1 MKLKIAQIL
10 GAVSALN
17 DLATKP
23 FSPVTSMKIA
33 RLSARLMPEAD
44 LVEKQRK
51 KLIEESGGTL
61 AEDNSHYTFPDQG
74 AGQKFAQ
81 QWDEV
86 VASEVDV
93 HLELLPFNALGDTQ
107 ITPATMHGLLP
118 MLSIDEQVAEKESVK
133 HEIVKRKQKVG

>member
-1 MKLKIAQIL
+1 MKLKISQIL
-10 GAVSALN
+10 AGVSALN
-17 DLATKP
+17 YLATKP

-33 RLSARLMPEAD
+33 RLSARLMPEAE
-44 LVEKQRK
+44 LAEKQRN
-51 KLIEESGGTL
+51 KLIEESGATL
-61 AEDNSHYTFPDQG
+61 AEDNSHYKFPDQG

-93 HLELLPFNALGDTQ
+93 HIDPLPIKALGDTQ

-118 MLSIDEQVAEKESVK
+118 LLFVEEAVATEVAKP
-133 HEIVKRKQKVG
+133 EIVKKKQKAG